1 MKHKTNLVL
10 AAVIA
15 TISAGTAFAEQG
27 IGRGPHDFSVNNNH
41 VHVNDTMRKHFDH
54 ADQNGAGKV
63 TRAEM
68 DAHMQAAQAASE
80 FHRSTAGPTGHLDK

>member
-15 TISAGTAFAEQG
+15 TISAGTAFAEQ
-27 IGRGPHDFSVNNNH
+27 GPHDFSVNNNH

-54 ADQNGAGKV
+54 ADQNGDGKV